1 MKSAFFVILML
12 TLISRG
18 NLCYSQAPFIQ
29 ISGQTDTIC
38 EGQNLS
44 FSLTIQDCPL
54 VGQVQWLINGAVV
67 ANESALVF
75 NTSNFAQ
82 NDLLSATVACTVAVD
97 SIITLTSVS
106 APIQVYSFILDA
118 GPDLFIDSG
127 QVATFLANGTAESY
141 LWSPPFLVLS
151 STNLL
156 TAAQPTETTT
166 FTLKGVLSSCVK
178 FDYVTVFVKGAFKIP
193 NTFSPNSDG
202 LNETWV
208 IPGIENYPENA
219 MVILNRFGHELYKSS
234 PYTIAN
240 SWTGN
245 YNDKPLPEGV
255 YFYILDL
262 GQDKGIRKGTISIIR

>member
-1 MKSAFFVILML
+1 MKVVLFVILML
-12 TLISRG
+12 TLISTD
-18 NLCYSQAPFIQ
+18 NLCCSQAPFIQ
-29 ISGQTDTIC
+29 ISTQTDTIC
-38 EGQNLS
+38 EGENLG
-44 FSLTIQDCPL
+44 FSLIIQDCPL
-54 VGQVQWLINGAVV
+54 VGQVQWYINGAVV
-67 ANESALVF
+67 ANESDCVF
-75 NTSNFAQ
+75 NSSIFNQ
-82 NDLLSATVACTVAVD
+82 NDILSATLVCTLAVD

-106 APIQVYSFILDA
+106 APIQVHSFILDA

-127 QVATFLANGTAESY
+127 QVATFLAYGTAESY

-151 STNLL
+151 PTNLL

-166 FTLKGVLSSCVK
+166 FTLKGVLSNCVK
-178 FDYVTVFVKGAFKIP
+178 FDYVTVFVKGTFKIP

>member
-18 NLCYSQAPFIQ
+18 NLCYAQAPFIQ

-97 SIITLTSVS
+97 SIITLTSES
-106 APIQVYSFILDA
+106 APIQVYSFI
-118 GPDLFIDSG
+118 
-127 QVATFLANGTAESY
+127 
-141 LWSPPFLVLS
+141 
-151 STNLL
+151 
-156 TAAQPTETTT
+156 
-166 FTLKGVLSSCVK
+166 
-178 FDYVTVFVKGAFKIP
+178 
-193 NTFSPNSDG
+193 
-202 LNETWV
+202 
-208 IPGIENYPENA
+208 
-219 MVILNRFGHELYKSS
+219 
-234 PYTIAN
+234 
-240 SWTGN
+240 
-245 YNDKPLPEGV
+245 
-255 YFYILDL
+255 
-262 GQDKGIRKGTISIIR
+262 